1 MSVSFFNMLE
11 LLEKNKKKQI
21 ERENSIINSNEKND
35 KKIKYYINKCLDLN
49 DRNIYSFEC
58 EYLRKIIF
66 DDR

>member
-11 LLEKNKKKQI
+11 LLNENKKKQT
-21 ERENSIINSNEKND
+21 EKENSIINSNKKNN
-35 KKIKYYINKCLDLN
+35 KTIKYYLNKCLDLN

-66 DDR
+66 EDR